1 MFLVSRLRARAP
13 SSEQSHLLSVNL
25 GKNKSSPTDSITD
38 YLIGIRTFAPLA
50 PVLVINVSSPNT
62 PGLRALQ
69 GRGLLEELLQGATKE
84 RDTIAETSGKKT
96 RLVLKIAPDL
106 DEIAVQELAEV
117 VRASGVDGVIVSNTT
132 IARPDSLVS
141 RTSSTHVLYV
151 D

>member
-25 GKNKSSPTDSITD
+25 GKNKSSPTDSIMD